1 MRTMNAKIYGAVGCL
16 LFLALVVMSAP
27 PAWAGEKG
35 PVEAIFAETE
45 MPEESLLDVG
55 IQVFDPGIPEDVEK
69 RNKMLEEGVF
79 EDVRKSE
86 ARYIPIQLKRTLQS
100 TGFWGAVRL
109 VPAANSTDV
118 MVSGT
123 ILKSHGKDLEIE
135 VKVVDALGKKWL
147 EEKYE
152 QEADLGTYASDKARL
167 QDPYQSVYNRIA
179 NDILKKRR
187 KLKDDYVEKI
197 RTVSR
202 LRFASEL
209 APAAFGDYLEVDKK
223 GRYEIER
230 LPPENDPMLERVG
243 RIRERDYMFIDTL
256 NEYYADFYTR
266 MDEPYDNWRAFSY
279 EEQVA
284 LEKLR
289 SQARLEKILG
299 AAAIIGGI
307 VSTAKGGRTGSR
319 VGEVA
324 VMGGMAAIM
333 DGMAKSEES
342 NMHLETLRELASSL
356 DSEVAPMLLD
366 VEGEV
371 LRLTGSVETQYATW
385 RGLLRKIFA
394 EETGLAVDPNAE
406 AVETPK
412 ETSKR

>member
-1 MRTMNAKIYGAVGCL
+1 
-16 LFLALVVMSAP
+16 
-27 PAWAGEKG
+27 
-35 PVEAIFAETE
+35 
-45 MPEESLLDVG
+45 
-55 IQVFDPGIPEDVEK
+55 
-69 RNKMLEEGVF
+69 
-79 EDVRKSE
+79 
-86 ARYIPIQLKRTLQS
+86 
-100 TGFWGAVRL
+100 

-118 MVSGT
+118 MVTGI
-123 ILKSHGKDLEIE
+123 ILKSHGKDLEIK

-147 EEKYE
+147 EEKYK
-152 QEADLGTYASDKARL
+152 QEADIGTYTSDKARL

-187 KLKDDYVEKI
+187 KLEDKYVEKI
-197 RTVSR
+197 QTVSQ

-209 APAAFGDYLEVDKK
+209 APTAFGDYLEVDKK
-223 GRYEIER
+223 GRYKIER
-230 LPPENDPMLERVG
+230 LPSDDDPMLERVS

-342 NMHLETLRELASSL
+342 KMHLETLRELASSL

-371 LRLTGSVETQYATW
+371 MRLTGSVETQYATW
-385 RGLLRKIFA
+385 RGLLRRIFA
-394 EETGLAVDPNAE
+394 EETGLPVDPNAE
-406 AVETPK
+406 TVETPEK
-412 ETSKR
+412 ISGR

>member
-1 MRTMNAKIYGAVGCL
+1 MRTMNTRIYGAVGCL
-16 LFLALVVMSAP
+16 LFLALMAMSAP
-27 PAWAGEKG
+27 PAWAGDKG

-79 EDVRKSE
+79 EDLRKSE
-86 ARYIPIQLKRTLQS
+86 ARYIPIQIKRTLQS

-118 MVSGT
+118 MVTGT
-123 ILKSHGKDLEIE
+123 ILKSHGKDLEIK

-147 EEKYE
+147 EEKYK
-152 QEADLGTYASDKARL
+152 QEADIGVYASDKARL

-179 NDILKKRR
+179 NDILKKRK
-187 KLKDDYVEKI
+187 KLKDEYVEKI

-223 GRYEIER
+223 GRYKIER
-230 LPPENDPMLERVG
+230 LPPVNDPMLERVS

-266 MDEPYDNWRAFSY
+266 MDEPYDNWRAFSF

-385 RGLLRKIFA
+385 RGLLRRIFA
-394 EETGLAVDPNAE
+394 EETGLPVDPNAE
-406 AVETPK
+406 TVEIAK
-412 ETSKR
+412 EKSER

>member
-1 MRTMNAKIYGAVGCL
+1 M
-16 LFLALVVMSAP
+16 VMTAQ
-27 PAWAGEKG
+27 PAWAGKKG
-35 PVEAIFAETE
+35 PVEAIRADLE

-118 MVSGT
+118 MITGT
-123 ILKSHGKDLEIE
+123 ILKSHGKDLEVK

-147 EEKYE
+147 EEKYK
-152 QEADLGTYASDKARL
+152 QEADIATYASDKARL

-187 KLKDDYVEKI
+187 KLKDEYVAKI

-223 GRYEIER
+223 GRYKIER
-230 LPPENDPMLERVG
+230 LPSDDDPMLERVS

-371 LRLTGSVETQYATW
+371 MRLTGSVETQYATW
-385 RGLLRKIFA
+385 RGLLRRIFA
-394 EETGLAVDPNAE
+394 EETGLWVDPNAE
-406 AVETPK
+406 AMETPK
-412 ETSKR
+412 ETSGH